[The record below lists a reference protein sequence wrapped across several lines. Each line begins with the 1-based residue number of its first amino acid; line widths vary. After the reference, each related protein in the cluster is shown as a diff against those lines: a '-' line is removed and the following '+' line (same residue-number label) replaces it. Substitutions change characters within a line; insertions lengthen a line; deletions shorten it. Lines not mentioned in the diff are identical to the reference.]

1 MNHRTLR
8 VVLAPRAAVDARRLL
23 DEGAALARAL
33 DADLAAVFV
42 EDADLLRWGSLP
54 FSQEVGVAS
63 GTIRPADTEA
73 LRRLLARRAGEVR
86 TIVAQVAG
94 GVGVAWSFTVTRGD
108 PIREARRA
116 AVGEQ
121 VLLEPPRSA
130 VQHAVG
136 RVAPVPNRT
145 TVAVLASTE
154 QDSPEQQRAWA
165 AARRFAGAHPE
176 AVLTLGSADL
186 VGGPIPRL
194 LVVSLPL
201 ITRTPGMLD
210 RVLAVARCPVVLVA

>member
-23 DEGAALARAL
+23 GEGVALARAL

-54 FSQEVGVAS
+54 LSQEVGVAS

>member
-73 LRRLLARRAGEVR
+73 LRRQLARRAGEVR

-94 GVGVAWSFTVTRGD
+94 GVGVTWSFTVTRGD